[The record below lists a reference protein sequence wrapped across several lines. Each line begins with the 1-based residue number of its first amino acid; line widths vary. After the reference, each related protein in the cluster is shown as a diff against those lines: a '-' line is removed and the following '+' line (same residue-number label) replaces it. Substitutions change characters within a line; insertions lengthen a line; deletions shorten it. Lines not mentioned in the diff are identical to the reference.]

1 MKVDDP
7 IALLAAREEELAAI
21 YEHVPGI
28 VFYIAVE
35 TDGEFR
41 FLSVSRDFLTATGL
55 SREQVVGSL
64 VRDVIPPPSR
74 EMVLNRYRE
83 AIRSGQSVRWEE
95 ESVYPAGQRYG
106 EVAVT
111 PLYGA
116 SGLATHLIG
125 IVHDIT
131 ERKRLEGKRA
141 EDLLEAAPDAM
152 VVVDQ
157 SGRMILANAQT
168 ERLFGYRRE
177 EILGRNVEFLIPP
190 RFHERHQAHRTT
202 FFSQPRIRPMGAGLQ
217 LSGLRKDG
225 TEFPVEIHLSPMQTP
240 EGIVVTSAIRDI
252 SERKKAEDSRLA
264 LATIVESSDD
274 AIASGTLDGM
284 IVSWNAG
291 AQHLYGY
298 TAAEVIGKSIAIL
311 LPPELPDEENKIQEM
326 LRAGGRIEHFET
338 VRVTKTGKRINVSL
352 TISPIKDSSGKTVG
366 ISGIARDITERKKTE
381 EALRVS
387 ERRLRLAQQAARIGA
402 FERDVRTG
410 SITWSE
416 GLDSLYGLPPGS
428 VDGKTPA
435 FFKDLVHPADR
446 ERVAQLIQEALKTGQ
461 PSEGEWRAIWPDGS
475 IHWIVS
481 RWQVLKD
488 DSVEPSRVAGV
499 NMDVTERKLAEQALQ
514 AHEELLKIFVKNV
527 PVAVA
532 MLDRDMRYLQV
543 SDRWCRDNSVEA
555 AELLGRS
562 REEIPEMPERW
573 KELNRRALQGETLR
587 ADEDRWESGGS
598 TRWNRWEV
606 LPWRNPDG
614 TVGGILI
621 FAEDITKRKQM
632 EEELSGMSG
641 KLIESQEQE
650 RARIGRELHDDINQ
664 RLAMVSVEVQRLQET
679 PSELQSRTEK
689 IRREL
694 HGISED
700 IQALSHDLHSSKMD
714 YLGVVPGMKSWCKEF
729 AGRHNFKIDFTCDVP
744 GALPRELGVSLFRVL
759 QEALQNAVK
768 HSGVRRVDVD
778 LRESACEI
786 QLDIRDSGSGFDVD
800 AALQG
805 KGLGLTSMR
814 ERVRLVN
821 GTIAIDSKPLGGTR
835 INIRVPI
842 DRDANS
848 RRRAV

>member
-1 MKVDDP
+1 MKFDNP
-7 IALLAAREEELAAI
+7 SSLLAAREEELAAI
-21 YEHVPGI
+21 YENVPGI

-74 EMVLNRYRE
+74 DMVLNRYRE
-83 AIRSGQSVRWEE
+83 AIRSCQPVRWEE
-95 ESVYPAGQRYG
+95 KSVYPAGHRYG

-111 PLYGA
+111 PLYDA
-116 SGLATHLIG
+116 SGLVTHLIG

-131 ERKRLEGKRA
+131 ERKKLEEKRA

-177 EILGRNVEFLIPP
+177 EILGRNVELLIPP

-202 FFSQPRIRPMGAGLQ
+202 FFSQARIRPMGADLQ

-225 TEFPVEIHLSPMQTP
+225 TEFPVEILLSPMQTP
-240 EGIVVTSAIRDI
+240 EGILVTSAIRDI
-252 SERKKAEDSRLA
+252 SERKMAEDYRLK

-274 AIASGTLDGM
+274 AIASGTPDGI

-291 AQHLYGY
+291 AQRMYGY
-298 TAAEVIGKSIAIL
+298 TEAEALGKPIAIL
-311 LPPELPDEENKIQEM
+311 LPPGLPDEVNKILET
-326 LRAGGRIEHFET
+326 LKAGGRVEHFET

-352 TISPIKDSSGKTVG
+352 SVSPIRDSSGKTVG
-366 ISGIARDITERKKTE
+366 CCGIARDVSERKRAA
-381 EALRVS
+381 EALRAS
-387 ERRLRLAQQAARIGA
+387 EGRLRLAQQSARIGT

-410 SITWSE
+410 RITWAE
-416 GLDSLYGLPPGS
+416 GLDPLYGLPPGS
-428 VDGKTPA
+428 LDGKTPA

-446 ERVAQLIQEALKTGQ
+446 ETVAHLIQEALKTGQ
-461 PSEGEWRAIWPDGS
+461 PAEGEWRAIWPDKS
-475 IHWIVS
+475 VHWIAG
-481 RWQVLKD
+481 RWQVLMD
-488 DSVEPSRVAGV
+488 DSGDPSRVVGV
-499 NMDVTERKLAEQALQ
+499 NMDVTERKLAEQALR

-543 SDRWCRDNSVEA
+543 SDRWCSDNSVEA
-555 AELLGRS
+555 SELLGRS

-573 KELNRRALQGETLR
+573 KEFNRRALQGETFR

-606 LPWRNPDG
+606 RPWRGSDG

-621 FAEDITKRKQM
+621 FAEDITNRKRM

-650 RARIGRELHDDINQ
+650 LARIGRELHDDINQ
-664 RLAMVSVEVQRLQET
+664 RLAMVSMEIQRLQET

-694 HGISED
+694 GEISED
-700 IQALSHDLHSSKMD
+700 VQALSHDLHSSRMD
-714 YLGVVPGMKSWCKEF
+714 YLGVVAGMKSWCKEF
-729 AGRHNFKIDFTCDVP
+729 AGRHHLKIDFTSDVRN
-744 GALPRELGVSLFRVL
+744 ALPRELGVSLFRVL
-759 QEALQNAVK
+759 QEALQNVVK
-768 HSGVRRVDVD
+768 HSGAKRVDVD
-778 LRESACEI
+778 LRESPGEVH
-786 QLDIRDSGSGFDVD
+786 LDIRDSGSGFDID

-821 GTIAIDSKPLGGTR
+821 GTIAIDSKPMWGTR
-835 INIRVPI
+835 INIRVPL
-842 DRDANS
+842 DKDANS
-848 RRRAV
+848 RR